1 MREMMAK
8 KSSETKRNC
17 AIGALHHAVYALL
30 HACLAC
36 LPPFLLRHNF
46 TMIHFL
52 EVAGSNY
59 FDTYRLKSS
68 V

>member
-30 HACLAC
+30 HACLSA
-36 LPPFLLRHNF
+36 PFF
-46 TMIHFL
+46 AQAQFYDDPFFG
-52 EVAGSNY
+52 GS
-59 FDTYRLKSS
+59 R
-68 V
+68 